1 MAECGAYGERLG
13 EPLGIVIAP
22 ALMAK
27 GFHDAAACWS
37 CPRSLG
43 AWPIG
48 GSFSLGFDTA
58 EQQYAWLVTSILRDW
73 RLNRVPCQAAD
84 VPGQRMNQNSG

>member
-37 CPRSLG
+37 CPRSLRSM
-43 AWPIG
+43 ADRWVVL
-48 GSFSLGFDTA
+48 LGFDTA

-73 RLNRVPCQAAD
+73 RLNRIPSQAAD
-84 VPGQRMNQNSG
+84 VPDNE